1 MRWVFFDM
9 GSTLVVE
16 SKGCE
21 HRIKEAIAGSP
32 IAYAESI
39 SEERLAFSFYK
50 QE

>member
-1 MRWVFFDM
+1 M

-39 SEERLAFSFYK
+39 
-50 QE
+50 

>member
-1 MRWVFFDM
+1 MIEHIRWIFFDV
-9 GSTLVVE
+9 GSILVDE

-39 SEERLAFSFYK
+39 
-50 QE
+50 